1 MDFPEKK
8 ELVKRAQ
15 TALNVDV
22 DGIAGY
28 RSWLAI
34 GKAVGVDTKDK
45 PTFQIIPLVQKELGL
60 VADSK
65 DGPMTWRA
73 IVDVLEAEK
82 EDKIAPKQGKY
93 KETIKLSPQTNGVY
107 ARKITPKAII
117 LHSTEGNYEGSIDWT
132 SRIINPDTGKRLYA
146 SYHCI
151 IKRNGERTLTNNDDQ
166 RAYHAGASEFKGKKS
181 LNSWSIGVAWERN
194 TWNEPL
200 QDAAIE
206 SAIEYIVPRMK
217 KWNIPIEMV
226 TDHRTIATPKGRKS
240 DIKPSEL
247 ERFLARLKV
256 AWEKS

>member
-1 MDFPEKK
+1 MDFAGKK

-15 TALNVDV
+15 TALGIDV
-22 DGIAGY
+22 DGIAGF
-28 RSWLAI
+28 RTWLAI
-34 GKAVGVDTKDK
+34 GNFVGVDTKDK

-65 DGPMTWRA
+65 DGPRTWQA

-82 EDKIAPKQGKY
+82 PAEVVEKRGKY
-93 KETIKLSPQTNGVY
+93 KETIKLSPQTNGKY
-107 ARKITPKAII
+107 ASKITPKAII

-151 IKRNGERTLTNNDDQ
+151 IKRNGERTITNPDDG
-166 RAYHAGASEFKGKKS
+166 RAYHAGASEFKGKKN
-181 LNSWSIGVAWERN
+181 LNSWSIGLAWERN
-194 TWNEPL
+194 TYNEPL
-200 QDAAIE
+200 QEEAIE
-206 SAIEYIVPRMK
+206 SAIEYIIPRMK

-247 ERFLARLKV
+247 ERFLVRLKEV
-256 AWEKS
+256 LANS